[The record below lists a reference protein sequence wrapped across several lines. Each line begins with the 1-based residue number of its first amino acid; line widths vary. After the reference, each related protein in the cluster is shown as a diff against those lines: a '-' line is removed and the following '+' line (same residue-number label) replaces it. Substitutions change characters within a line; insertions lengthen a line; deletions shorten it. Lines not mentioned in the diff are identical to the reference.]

1 MSRIPENNYYANNYN
16 GPVTGTE
23 KVTIKSTPDGIV
35 TKEKS
40 SYHNPNT
47 GISKTSRPKPKLR
60 EAEAEATA
68 AKEEE
73 DKWDTKMVT
82 SKCQSMLQLQ

>member
-47 GISKTSRPKPKLR
+47 GISETFKTKTKAERSRSR
-60 EAEAEATA
+60 SNSSERRRR
-68 AKEEE
+68 
-73 DKWDTKMVT
+73 
-82 SKCQSMLQLQ
+82 